1 MYHRIA
7 NGFDLPEGNN
17 DGRLA
22 IYAWEH
28 LFCLMPQRSLH
39 VGSPIFSELL
49 PSQAWGWLRRWAHL
63 PARSLRA
70 SPAASR
76 QASVLSACPGRLQRG
91 KVRFFDTQT

>member
-70 SPAASR
+70 SPSGIKAGQRVVGVPWPAAEG
-76 QASVLSACPGRLQRG
+76 QGQVL
-91 KVRFFDTQT
+91 